1 MLRALYGTVV
11 IPEAVIE
18 ELSAPHTP
26 VEVRNWI
33 AALPSWTSIA
43 RVPSD
48 ALPFETL
55 GRGEREAIVLAK
67 ESNNSILLTDDLQ
80 DRIAAEGLGIQ
91 VVPTIRVLSTASVLS
106 LVDFDDAL
114 NRLMQTNFRV
124 SRKILDLIV
133 KQQPDQS

>member
-48 ALPFETL
+48 ALSFETL
-55 GRGEREAIVLAK
+55 GRGEREAIVLAE

-80 DRIAAEGLGIQ
+80 ARIAAEGLGIQ